1 MVAWAVGKQDLRI
14 AINRTNDAGKT
25 LLWQALHRHFPGYLI
40 ETLRSVSDAKGEREI
55 SDAVE
60 QAVGHG
66 ATSGTDAL
74 TGFLFSMEGRL

>member
-1 MVAWAVGKQDLRI
+1 VDRGQRGPPGGDKQDQR
-14 AINRTNDAGKT
+14 R
-25 LLWQALHRHFPGYLI
+25 YLI
-40 ETLRSVSDAKGEREI
+40 EAVRSVSDAKGEEEI

-74 TGFLFSMEGRL
+74 TGFVCCMEGRL